1 MWHVYYV
8 RTMRVAAP
16 QLPCERM
23 LTVLLPASGQEP
35 VDFGG
40 LMVATEPKL
49 AASFRPKGHG
59 AAGSG
64 AAADTSSARRW
75 RLARRSSTRA
85 AGGGLGS
92 AVVLRAHAHAG
103 EPALT
108 ALSPM
113 LL

>member
-1 MWHVYYV
+1 
-8 RTMRVAAP
+8 MRVAAP

-40 LMVATEPKL
+40 LMAATEPKL

-75 RLARRSSTRA
+75 RLSSTRA